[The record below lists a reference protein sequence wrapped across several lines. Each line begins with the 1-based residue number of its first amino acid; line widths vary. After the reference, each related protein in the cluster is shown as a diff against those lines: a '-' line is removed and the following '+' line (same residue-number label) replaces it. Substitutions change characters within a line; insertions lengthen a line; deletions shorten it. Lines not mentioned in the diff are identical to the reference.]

1 MPGTGVAQIDLEGFL
16 PLRHSTNFE
25 QWDGLTTILLDREGF
40 KFQESRP
47 PLMYTELMYKTPR
60 VA

>member
-1 MPGTGVAQIDLEGFL
+1 MLGTVVVQIDLEGFL
-16 PLRHSTNFE
+16 ALRRSTNFE

-40 KFQESRP
+40 KSQESRP
-47 PLMYTELMYKTPR
+47 PLMYKTPC